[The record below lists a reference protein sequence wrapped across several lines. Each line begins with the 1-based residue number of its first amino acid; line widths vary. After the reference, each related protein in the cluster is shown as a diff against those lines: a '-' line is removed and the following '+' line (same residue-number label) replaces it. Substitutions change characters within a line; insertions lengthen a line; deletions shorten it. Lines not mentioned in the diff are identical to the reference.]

1 MAKQTST
8 AGNRVKK
15 LDESQVPDKLGMLTQ
30 YAEKHVQT
38 IRHFRWQ
45 IRRQVNY
52 NKNYS
57 FLWFDIQLAPNEFLM
72 NIRKKF
78 QNWCPK

>member
-57 FLWFDIQLAPNEFLM
+57 FLWFDIQLDPEYHENNLREL
-72 NIRKKF
+72 R
-78 QNWCPK
+78 